1 MFVRKTVNAFAGT
14 AALGLGVVV
23 LATPSYANTTVQI
36 IGTFDEGTWSDV
48 SVSPGA
54 VFDQSVTVSFDLTGI
69 SEWEFDIVS
78 DQLFSNWE
86 GTDCSVDEGGCF
98 ADYEDSEEV
107 RTFTVNPSAVN
118 ATVEVIF
125 DPESASEDLWSFTVS
140 YAVPSD
146 GSVATAAGPAPH
158 IQQFAMPETGTC
170 DAAQPEGLN
179 WGGVASGGWGESWA
193 QWMND
198 GAGGDVCTRTLAFN
212 TSTAAWEVE

>member
-1 MFVRKTVNAFAGT
+1 MFVRKTVKALAGT

-36 IGTFDEGTWSDV
+36 IGTYDKGTWTDV

-69 SEWEFDIVS
+69 SGWEFDIVS

-86 GTDCSVDEGGCF
+86 ETDCSVDEGGCF
-98 ADYEDSEEV
+98 VDYEDSEVV
-107 RTFTVNPSAVN
+107 RTLTVEPSAVN

-125 DPESASEDLWSFTVS
+125 DPESAKDNLWSFTVS
-140 YAVPSD
+140 YAVPSQ
-146 GSVATAAGPAPH
+146 GSVETVAGPGSH

-170 DAAQPEGLN
+170 DEAQPEGLN
-179 WGGVASGGWGESWA
+179 WGGVASGGWSDSWA

-198 GAGGDVCTRTLAFN
+198 GEGGEVCTRTLIYN
-212 TSTAAWEVE
+212 TSKAAWEVD